1 MESSYHAY
9 GENLDKARVECR
21 GNPASSQ
28 HGWRRPRVFRT
39 QTNSAAGHWGTPAA
53 SRRASLH
60 PHQPGCNPPLCLPQP
75 GAGHPAA
82 APPPDLSRCLH
93 LLPRGHRTLANDLRR
108 VQVRYDRLYPCPR
121 VFQAGTCGR
130 PWCQS
135 GKTRPYRVTSAG
147 APRLLSL
154 HLTDPPPTR
163 LVRLPRVSSA
173 HTAPTE
179 PSGG

>member
-1 MESSYHAY
+1 MRMGKTWIKQELSA
-9 GENLDKARVECR
+9 EATQR
-21 GNPASSQ
+21 PASMAGGALGCFGPRLTLQQGIEALQLLHGEPACIHTSQ
-28 HGWRRPRVFRT
+28 
-39 QTNSAAGHWGTPAA
+39 AATHRCAFPSPEPAT
-53 SRRASLH
+53 LL
-60 PHQPGCNPPLCLPQP
+60 Q
-75 GAGHPAA
+75 
-82 APPPDLSRCLH
+82 PPPDLSRCLH

-154 HLTDPPPTR
+154 HLTEPPPTR